1 MIEICF
7 LLSDEFLSCL
17 MNFILLTQ
25 ITNEQQNKNFECQ
38 ISIYILKQTSFD
50 VCVCLNKI
58 AKKMNV
64 HYIKKRKKIIDVYI
78 SHSFLPL
85 LWACV
90 NKKRRKSF
98 TSLLI
103 ANRQSIHRYWLTSHI
118 EKLNGA
124 ALNWYFF
131 RNGHDSWWQYVVC
144 FLMNETYPL
153 RWRFRFHSS

>member
-25 ITNEQQNKNFECQ
+25 MTNEQKKNMNFECQ

-64 HYIKKRKKIIDVYI
+64 HYINKKIAKEN
-78 SHSFLPL
+78 H
-85 LWACV
+85 
-90 NKKRRKSF
+90 
-98 TSLLI
+98 
-103 ANRQSIHRYWLTSHI
+103 
-118 EKLNGA
+118 
-124 ALNWYFF
+124 
-131 RNGHDSWWQYVVC
+131 
-144 FLMNETYPL
+144 
-153 RWRFRFHSS
+153 